1 MPRRP
6 PEPHVG
12 LRVRR
17 FRVAAGLTQ
26 AQLAERVEAAV
37 ETISRI
43 ERGKLA
49 PSVDLLG
56 RIAKAVGTTID
67 ELLASKPGKKASGVR
82 ASVQRVVALLDP
94 LTDAEVDDVRRSIKA
109 LLTIGGRIS
118 RPR

>member
-17 FRVAAGLTQ
+17 IRVAAGLTQ
-26 AQLAERVEAAV
+26 AQLAERVEAAN

-56 RIAKAVGTTID
+56 RIAKAAGTTID
-67 ELLASKPGKKASGVR
+67 DVLSTKAPKKAGVR

-94 LTDAEVDDVRRSIKA
+94 LTDNEVDAVRQSITV
-109 LLTIGGRIS
+109 LLRIGGRIA

>member
-6 PEPHVG
+6 AEPHVG

-17 FRVAAGLTQ
+17 LRVAAGLTQ
-26 AQLAERVEAAV
+26 AQLAERVEAAN

-56 RIAKAVGTTID
+56 KIAKAVGTTID
-67 ELLASKPGKKASGVR
+67 DVLSTKAPKKGAVR

-94 LTDAEVDDVRRSIKA
+94 LTDTEVDDVRRSLTS
-109 LLTIGGRIS
+109 LLKIGGRIA